1 MLELLESPATPVAE
15 ALARL
20 EDAVSSLV
28 GIVRVAPAIM
38 VAADE
43 ARLHA
48 FACQLASAAR
58 TTGAATVEYAGSAH
72 VDVERARAAS
82 IGEAIERYSATYV
95 PDGLKFG
102 SAAELGSHA
111 VPPESFALFH
121 ERQYGPNF
129 PFAPFTRST
138 RLSFVEGFSL
148 ADGRPALLPRQLVH
162 LHYGRSE
169 PPIGYPTSNGLAC
182 GPTLAEAVLA
192 ALLEVVERDAM
203 MLVWA
208 NRLSLARL
216 TWLDDSPIR
225 AVEAQ
230 VFVPTG
236 LRYTAIDTSAFFGVP
251 ATIGVVHG
259 AHGDRAAVGIGAGC
273 APRIGDAWRTGLA
286 EAFAVHRWLR
296 GLLADSPTPIE
307 RAEDVRSLEDHTLFH
322 GTPDRAEGLA
332 FLEASGDKRSTTHV
346 RDLPGATPGELIVE
360 IVRRLSRQG
369 VSAYAVDVTSPDVE
383 ELGLKV
389 ARVVAPQLCA
399 LDVFGAAP
407 YRGGERLYR
416 ASFEAGLVDAPLTFE
431 DLNPLPHP
439 YP

>member
-1 MLELLESPATPVAE
+1 M
-15 ALARL
+15 
-20 EDAVSSLV
+20 
-28 GIVRVAPAIM
+28 
-38 VAADE
+38 
-43 ARLHA
+43 
-48 FACQLASAAR
+48 
-58 TTGAATVEYAGSAH
+58 
-72 VDVERARAAS
+72 
-82 IGEAIERYSATYV
+82 
-95 PDGLKFG
+95 
-102 SAAELGSHA
+102 
-111 VPPESFALFH
+111 
-121 ERQYGPNF
+121 
-129 PFAPFTRST
+129 
-138 RLSFVEGFSL
+138 
-148 ADGRPALLPRQLVH
+148 
-162 LHYGRSE
+162 
-169 PPIGYPTSNGLAC
+169 
-182 GPTLAEAVLA
+182 LA

-346 RDLPGATPGELIVE
+346 RDLPGATPGELIAE

-369 VSAYAVDVTSPDVE
+369 VAAYAVDVTSPDVE